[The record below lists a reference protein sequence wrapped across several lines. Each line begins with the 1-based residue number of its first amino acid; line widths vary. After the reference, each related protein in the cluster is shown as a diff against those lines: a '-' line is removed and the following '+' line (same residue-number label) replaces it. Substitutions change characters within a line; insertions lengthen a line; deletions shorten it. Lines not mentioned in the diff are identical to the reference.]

1 VEVFNFVT
9 SVSASIRGEYELA
22 DVINH
27 MINNGYRAL
36 GLKQSSIIEPI
47 FEQQGYH

>member
-47 FEQQGYH
+47 FEQQGNH